1 MGGKSSK
8 PAPPPPMPKPKP
20 VAVPVPAPAPLAKAA
35 ALPPVIDTQAMC
47 MAKKNEL
54 STLKRDSELRQS
66 EVDACDPASAKA
78 RNIAKVTAEHAAY
91 ASKSNELMNL
101 DLYEFN
107 TMRDQASVL
116 QNSFEPVQEYIG
128 TVASEVTTL
137 STEQKELTQEERT
150 RRRAFLDADPQDG
163 VSRILGLAV
172 SDDKVLLTFWICF
185 GLALGIITAIV
196 LKMYEAQIGGT
207 RQKLQ
212 IAAVV
217 LGISYGI
224 AYYCI
229 TKFA

>member
-1 MGGKSSK
+1 MGGSSSK

-20 VAVPVPAPAPLAKAA
+20 AAVVPAPAPLAKAA
-35 ALPPVIDTQAMC
+35 LPPVLDTQAMC
-47 MAKKNEL
+47 LAKKNEL
-54 STLKRDSELRQS
+54 STLQRDAVSRQS
-66 EVDACDPASAKA
+66 EVDVCDPASAKA
-78 RNIAKVTAEHAAY
+78 RNIAKLTAEHAAY
-91 ASKSNELMNL
+91 KTATLADMSIATNEF
-101 DLYEFN
+101 EAA
-107 TMRDQASVL
+107 RAQASAL
-116 QNSFEPVQEYIG
+116 QNSLEPVQEYIS

-137 STEQKELTQEERT
+137 SDAQRELTQEERT

-163 VSRILGLAV
+163 VSRVFGLAV
-172 SDDKVLLTFWICF
+172 SDDKVLLMFWICF

-217 LGISYGI
+217 LGVSYGI

-229 TKFA
+229 TTFA